1 MKTEH
6 IYECQNDELLLKCLY
21 TQRRKY
27 TQAKKRMS
35 WKRNIVFV
43 STVISVV
50 LANFNCSELA
60 TIPSFVAIW
69 VLFIGKRLDRC
80 INTKKE
86 EAAEIQQYFDVSLY
100 SRACAFSSGKWGNI
114 LTDSQIAEHIKRVFS
129 MNLAP
134 FKNWYSDYSSC
145 EPCKEIFRCQNENI
159 CWDAEL
165 RKKYICVEYV
175 IIVVFALLSVG
186 LAWYRNINIFIVISW
201 ILPIFDYCSSNIF
214 SLQNDIKRL
223 GNIRKKIISYESK
236 SKYIKKTEKISSLVE
251 IQYMIKEHRI
261 NCFLGIAK

>member
-6 IYECQNDELLLKCLY
+6 IYECQNDELLLECLY

-50 LANFNCSELA
+50 LAIFNCSELA

-100 SRACAFSSGKWGNI
+100 SRACTFSSGKWLSLI
-114 LTDSQIAEHIKRVFS
+114 HI
-129 MNLAP
+129 
-134 FKNWYSDYSSC
+134 
-145 EPCKEIFRCQNENI
+145 
-159 CWDAEL
+159 
-165 RKKYICVEYV
+165 
-175 IIVVFALLSVG
+175 
-186 LAWYRNINIFIVISW
+186 
-201 ILPIFDYCSSNIF
+201 
-214 SLQNDIKRL
+214 
-223 GNIRKKIISYESK
+223 
-236 SKYIKKTEKISSLVE
+236 
-251 IQYMIKEHRI
+251 
-261 NCFLGIAK
+261 